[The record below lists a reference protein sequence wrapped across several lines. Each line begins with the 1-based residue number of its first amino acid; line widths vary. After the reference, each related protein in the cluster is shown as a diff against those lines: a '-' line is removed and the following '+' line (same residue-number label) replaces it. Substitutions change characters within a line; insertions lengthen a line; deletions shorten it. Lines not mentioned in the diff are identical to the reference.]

1 VKPTFLFLLLFI
13 IACNKNQKNS
23 IVGSWSTVEDGLED
37 GKFEND
43 SLSDSLVFDNNGILR
58 IYYLEN
64 GQPIDSIFGKYS
76 FNYNKQQL
84 ITKFKGQRFLS
95 ELVEMTD
102 DRLIMR
108 QEGKKS
114 LVKFHRLH

>member
-58 IYYLEN
+58 I
-64 GQPIDSIFGKYS
+64 DSIFGKYS